1 MRKRNNIFFGDSY
14 YALFATKTYN
24 RLISRKWFT
33 YADVMADFMN
43 LNSAN
48 ELPCNVSKCDQYGE
62 LKKAFPDV
70 LDVIK
75 DKLGNNCIEESGNNR
90 NKRYRYIGNDKDPLA
105 DMRNAK
111 VVNDLK
117 QYWQF
122 CQDSAG
128 FFPTSWIEYFFN
140 GCQDILDIKNRRQ
153 KGEQVLSSSL
163 DRVLTNIEFLPFLY
177 ECIKNK
183 NVLSVQ
189 YKPFED
195 ELQEFTFHPHLLK
208 EYNGRWFLFGHAEG
222 QTPEFGYNL
231 ALDRIAK
238 RPNKLSIRT
247 YISAPKNFYN
257 DFFKSLLF
265 QYKGQYDYV
274 LKDVF
279 LSLFIRE
286 LKERY
291 KDYIIVVAP
300 SSFIDNQKRGFAPM
314 EEIGKTIHSNLFL
327 NLYKKEHYKQSDLS
341 FEERKNVKDRI
352 GIENG
357 EILKG
362 RKILIIDDVFTS
374 GSTLHACLNLTL
386 TYSPKHV
393 ELLVLSTGRNFD

>member
-14 YALFATKTYN
+14 YALFATNTYN

-48 ELPCNVSKCDQYGE
+48 ELPCNVSKCDRYGE

-257 DFFKSLLF
+257 DFFKNIIGVSH
-265 QYKGQYDYV
+265 YDTQEVKKITIRAHTKKIFKLMETKPIHRSYTIETEYGIHEDGEYGDFSINIECN
-274 LKDVF
+274 KE
-279 LSLFIRE
+279 FIARILQMGE
-286 LKERY
+286 GLE
-291 KDYIIVVAP
+291 IISP
-300 SSFIDNQKRGFAPM
+300 IEIRDEFKRIIYEMMKHYNQ
-314 EEIGKTIHSNLFL
+314 
-327 NLYKKEHYKQSDLS
+327 
-341 FEERKNVKDRI
+341 
-352 GIENG
+352 
-357 EILKG
+357 
-362 RKILIIDDVFTS
+362 
-374 GSTLHACLNLTL
+374 
-386 TYSPKHV
+386 
-393 ELLVLSTGRNFD
+393 